1 MNLVSRIRKSLIL
14 TAAGLCLAFAVA
26 AVAQEQTQTSTTAG
40 QATEV
45 TTIQAA
51 DDNAKTERARVKA
64 SGDAL
69 DDLVTSQNGIPT
81 GLLDKSECVIILPS
95 VKKVGFIIAGQYGR
109 GLMTCR
115 TGADFD
121 GPWSAPIMMQ
131 SSGGSVGLQAG
142 GQSTDFVILVLN
154 DKGAR
159 ALMKGKAK
167 LGADASIA
175 AGPVGR
181 EAEAATNAAMSAE
194 MLSYSEANGLFA
206 GVSLS
211 GTSLGPDGGANEKL
225 YGKKVTAEQ
234 IYTGEVQAPLE
245 ANQMLATLQDK
256 SPHNLSEGKAQAAAP
271 AEPPNKIWSDLMD
284 GNKRFVAGQ
293 LTAQPVVK
301 VRESL
306 TKSQHPKAMVVSCSD
321 SRVPPELVFD
331 QTLGDLFVV
340 RAAGNIAGPLGLASM
355 EYAFDHLGST
365 VLVILGHTKCGAVTA
380 ACSGEKMPTA
390 NLQAMVDQ
398 IDPAVKKVK
407 GSATGNALIEAAIK
421 ENVHESAMDVLAH
434 SEVLRH
440 AKEQGKLTVIE
451 AEYQLDSGKVV
462 RLNKAAQ

>member
-14 TAAGLCLAFAVA
+14 TAAGLCLAFAVVS
-26 AVAQEQTQTSTTAG
+26 VAQEQTQTSTTTG

-306 TKSQHPKAMVVSCSD
+306 TKSQHPKAMVLSCSD

>member
-1 MNLVSRIRKSLIL
+1 MNLVSRMRKNLIL
-14 TAAGLCLAFAVA
+14 AAGALCLVFAVA

-69 DDLVTSQNGIPT
+69 DELVTSQNGIPT
-81 GLLDKSECVIILPS
+81 NLLNKSECVIILPS

-115 TGADFD
+115 TGANFD

-234 IYTGEVQAPLE
+234 IYTGEVQAPVE
-245 ANQMLATLQDK
+245 ANQMLATLQEK
-256 SPHNLSEGKAQAAAP
+256 SPQNLSEGKAQAAAP
-271 AEPPNKIWSDLMD
+271 TEPPNKIWSDLMD

-293 LTAQPVVK
+293 LMPQGVVK

-306 TKSQHPKAMVVSCSD
+306 TKSQHPKAMVLSCSD

-340 RAAGNIAGPLGLASM
+340 RAAGNIAGPLGLASL

-365 VLVILGHTKCGAVTA
+365 VLVVLGHTKCGAVTA

-407 GSATGNALIEAAIK
+407 GSAKGNALIEAAIK

-434 SEVLRH
+434 SEVLQH
-440 AKEQGKLTVIE
+440 AKQQGKLTVIE
-451 AEYQLDSGKVV
+451 AEYQLDTGKVV
-462 RLNKAAQ
+462 RLDKAAQ